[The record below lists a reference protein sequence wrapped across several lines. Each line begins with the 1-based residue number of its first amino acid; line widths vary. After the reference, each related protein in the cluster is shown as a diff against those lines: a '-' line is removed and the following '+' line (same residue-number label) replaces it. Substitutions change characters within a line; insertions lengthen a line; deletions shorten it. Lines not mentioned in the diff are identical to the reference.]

1 MNQSRLALLSA
12 AFRAVPL
19 TCGPLTLRPITA
31 GSVLLLMDTDNPLFS
46 ETPASTGPSDQSDM
60 DGLFQFIY
68 LHTAPVEEVLE
79 TCEDLDILRRK
90 GRQLGI
96 TISFEDIGEFSE
108 KFQQIQ
114 QRMNAAIVEV
124 IPEKGTLGKPP
135 RQDLLL
141 TGSPPSSTTSAEPET
156 PPASITSSGH
166 SPSTEPS
173 NTSTLPM
180 PQTENAPAGR
190 SRIWEDPAPT
200 NQDTPPHL
208 IPLP

>member
-1 MNQSRLALLSA
+1 MNQSRLAQLSA

-46 ETPASTGPSDQSDM
+46 ESQASSGPSDQSDM

-68 LHTAPVEEVLE
+68 LHTAPVEEILE
-79 TCEDLDILRRK
+79 TCEDIEILRRK

-96 TISFEDIGEFSE
+96 TISFEDLGEFSE

-124 IPEKGTLGKPP
+124 IPEKDKLGKSKQDQPP
-135 RQDLLL
+135 

-156 PPASITSSGH
+156 QPASITSSGLY
-166 SPSTEPS
+166 PSTEPS
-173 NTSTLPM
+173 NTSTQPT
-180 PQTENAPAGR
+180 PQTESGPVGR
-190 SRIWEDPAPT
+190 SRIWEDPAPAPQEDPT
-200 NQDTPPHL
+200 NL